1 MADEPA
7 PPAPD
12 AEEAPEVMLPT
23 PREIKA
29 ELDEWVVGQDEA
41 KQTVA
46 VAVYTHYRR
55 VLSAAT
61 DPEGV
66 VLEKSNLFL
75 VGPPGSGKTL
85 MARTLAKVLNVPFS
99 ISDATAL
106 TEAGYVGEDVENI
119 LLSLYTVAGQD
130 LGWAEQGIVYIDEI
144 DKVARKQGDNPSI
157 TRDVSGEGVQQALL
171 KIVEG
176 TVAHVPPQGG
186 RKHPQQS
193 YIPFDTSRVLFI
205 LGGAFTGLDEIAA
218 NRRRGGR
225 MGFGAEAENEAR
237 MEAGYLPED
246 MVRFGFIPELVGR
259 VPVIMETKALDR
271 DELVR
276 VLTEPKN
283 ALVAQFQA
291 LFAMEGLELVFE
303 DDALLAIAEGA
314 IERGTGARGL
324 RAVVE
329 RLLGPVMFEF
339 GHLGKVAEV
348 RVTAAAVSGAEAPAL
363 IRRRRAR
370 PA

>member
-1 MADEPA
+1 M
-7 PPAPD
+7 
-12 AEEAPEVMLPT
+12 
-23 PREIKA
+23 
-29 ELDEWVVGQDEA
+29 VGQDEA

-55 VLSAAT
+55 VLSAVS

-85 MARTLAKVLNVPFS
+85 MARTLAKILNVPFS

-119 LLSLYTVAGQD
+119 LLSLYNVAGHD

-144 DKVARKQGDNPSI
+144 DKIARKQGDNPSI

-176 TVAHVPPQGG
+176 TIAHVPPQGG

-193 YIPFDTSRVLFI
+193 YIPFDTERVLFI
-205 LGGAFTGLDEIAA
+205 LGGAFTGLDEIAN
-218 NRRRGGR
+218 NRRKGGR
-225 MGFGAEAENEAR
+225 MGFGAEVVEQIQGE
-237 MEAGYLPED
+237 EGYLPED
-246 MVRFGFIPELVGR
+246 LVRFGFIPELVGR
-259 VPVIMETKALDR
+259 VPVIMETKALER
-271 DELVR
+271 AELVR

-291 LFAMEGLELVFE
+291 LFRLEGLELSF
-303 DDALLAIAEGA
+303 DDEALLAIADGA
-314 IERGTGARGL
+314 IRRGTGARGL

-329 RLLGPVMFEF
+329 RLLRSVMFEF
-339 GHLGKVAEV
+339 GNMDEIGEV
-348 RVTAAAVSGAEAPAL
+348 RVTAAAVSGTATPELLP
-363 IRRRRAR
+363 RRRAR